1 MEKSLAAQDGLSQK
15 TPLYDLKTLLQQ
27 AFEHHQGGRL
37 EQARAG
43 YEQILFEQP
52 QHADALHLLGVV
64 AIQTQHYSQAVDWIG
79 KAIQANPKAP
89 AFHANLGCALH
100 ELKQYEAALAA
111 HDQAIALQPDFADA
125 YTNRGNA
132 LRQLKQWQAALES
145 YDKVLQLRPDQA
157 QAHANRGVA
166 LRKLGQWERAL
177 ESYDTAIRLAPNDAQ
192 AHNMRGNVYKDLM
205 QLEAALASYNQA
217 LALNPNVAN
226 ACFNKSLL
234 LLLMGDLAQ
243 AWPMFESRWTQPQW
257 MASKHDMSQ
266 PLWLGNVSVQGK
278 TVLLRAEQGLGD
290 TIQFCRYATWAQ
302 ALNARVVMEVPAPL
316 VPLLQNLE
324 GVDLLV
330 AQGQALPAFDV
341 HCPLMSLPLVF
352 KTQMGTIPSRL
363 SYLSCDPDRVQH
375 WSDKLGPK
383 TQPRV
388 GLVWCGNA
396 VHDDDHTR
404 SLTLAQLLA
413 YLPADID
420 YVSLQKDL
428 SHADQVALQAHPDI
442 RHVGDQLQDFADTA
456 AVCALMDVV
465 VSVDTSVA
473 HLSAALGR
481 PTWVLLP
488 YVPDWR
494 WLLVRED
501 SPWYPSAKLYRQ
513 TQRRAW
519 AEVLTQVRADLIRR
533 FKSVSDAQRT
543 APHAS
548 DARHSGR
555 LPARFRLGPPP
566 SC

>member
-1 MEKSLAAQDGLSQK
+1 MEKSLPSQDEPSQNTVLS
-15 TPLYDLKTLLQQ
+15 DLKTRLQQ

-43 YEQILFEQP
+43 YEQILLEQP

-79 KAIQANPKAP
+79 KAIQVNPKAP
-89 AFHANLGCALH
+89 VFHANLGCALH

-145 YDKVLQLRPDQA
+145 YDKVLQLRPDHA
-157 QAHANRGVA
+157 QSHVNRGVP
-166 LRKLGQWERAL
+166 LRKLGQWARAL
-177 ESYDTAIRLAPNDAQ
+177 ESYDTAIRLAPKDAQ
-192 AHNMRGNVYKDLM
+192 AHNMRGNAHKDLM

-217 LALNPNVAN
+217 IALNPNFAN
-226 ACFNKSLL
+226 AYFNKSLL

-257 MASKHDMSQ
+257 MASKRDMSQ
-266 PLWLGNVSVQGK
+266 PLWLGNTSIQGK

-290 TIQFCRYATWAQ
+290 TIQFCRYAKWVQ
-302 ALNARVVMEVPAPL
+302 ALNARVVMEVPPSL
-316 VPLLQNLE
+316 VSLLQGLE

-330 AQGQALPAFDV
+330 AQGQELPAFDC

-363 SYLSCDPDRVQH
+363 SYVSCDPDRVQQ

-383 TQPRV
+383 TKPRV
-388 GLVWCGNA
+388 GLVWCGSA
-396 VHDDDHTR
+396 LHEDDHIR
-404 SLTLAQLLA
+404 NLALAQLMA
-413 YLPADID
+413 YLPADVD
-420 YVSLQKDL
+420 YVSLQKDVR
-428 SHADQVALQAHPDI
+428 HTDQATLQHHPNI
-442 RHVGDQLQDFADTA
+442 RHLGDQLQDFADTA

-494 WLLVRED
+494 WLLARED

-519 AEVLTQVRADLIRR
+519 AEVLTQVRADLSRL
-533 FKSVSDAQRT
+533 FKSVSDAQKT

-548 DARHSGR
+548 GERHSGR

>member
-1 MEKSLAAQDGLSQK
+1 MTQDLAPQGDLSQK
-15 TPLYDLKTLLQQ
+15 TVPSDLTTLLQQ
-27 AFEHHQGGRL
+27 VFEHHQKGRL
-37 EQARAG
+37 TQARAG
-43 YEQILFEQP
+43 YEQILSEQP

-64 AIQTQHYSQAVDWIG
+64 AIQTQNYSQAVQWIG
-79 KAIQANPKAP
+79 QAIQANPKAP

-145 YDKVLQLRPDQA
+145 YDKVLQLRPDHA

-166 LRKLGQWERAL
+166 LRQLGQWQQAL
-177 ESYDTAIRLAPNDAQ
+177 ESYDTAIRLAPKEAGAYNR
-192 AHNMRGNVYKDLM
+192 RGNVQKDLM
-205 QLEAALASYNQA
+205 QLEAALASYDQA
-217 LALNPNVAN
+217 IALDPNFAN
-226 ACFNKSLL
+226 AYFNKSLL
-234 LLLMGDLAQ
+234 LLLMGDFAQ
-243 AWPMFESRWTQPQW
+243 AWPLYESRWTQPSLR
-257 MASKHDMSQ
+257 AAKRDIAQ
-266 PLWLGNVSVQGK
+266 PLWLGDASIQGK
-278 TVLLRAEQGLGD
+278 TILLHAEQGLGD
-290 TIQFCRYATWAQ
+290 TIQFCRYAKWVQ
-302 ALNARVVMEVPAPL
+302 ALHARVVMEVPAPL
-316 VPLLQNLE
+316 VPLLQDLE
-324 GVDLLV
+324 GVALLV
-330 AQGQALPAFDV
+330 AKGQALPAFDY
-341 HCPLMSLPLVF
+341 HCPLMSLPLAF
-352 KTQMGTIPSRL
+352 KTQMGTIPSAS
-363 SYLSCDPDRVQH
+363 SYLSSDPQRVQQ

-388 GLVWCGNA
+388 GLVWCGST

-420 YVSLQKDL
+420 YVSLQKEVR
-428 SHADQVALQAHPDI
+428 HADQVVLQAHPDI
-442 RHVGDQLQDFADTA
+442 RHLGDQLQDFADTA

-465 VSVDTSVA
+465 ISVDTSVA
-473 HLSAALGR
+473 HLSAALGQ
-481 PTWVLLP
+481 PTWILLSH
-488 YVPDWR
+488 VPDWR
-494 WLLVRED
+494 WLLARED

-533 FKSVSDAQRT
+533 FKSVSDAQKT

-548 DARHSGR
+548 NARHSGR
-555 LPARFRLGPPP
+555 LPARFRLEPPP